1 MIRVAGYCRVSTDKE
16 DQANSFESQKRY
28 FREYIEG
35 HPGWM
40 LHEIY
45 ADEGITGTTTK
56 KRAQFNRM
64 MNDAYEGEF
73 QLIVTK
79 EVSRFSRNILDT
91 IRFTRELRA
100 IGVGVIFANDR
111 INTLEPEAEMLLSY
125 LASMAQEE
133 SRRTSSRVVWGQT
146 RQMERGVVFGRD
158 LLGYDVKNGVL
169 SVEPVGAEIVRL
181 IFQRYAVEQVGTA
194 EIARELTRKGIPTR
208 RGSTT
213 WRANSIIKILN
224 NEKYMGDL
232 VQKKSYT
239 PDFLTHAK
247 QTNRGEVPFIRIENH
262 HEPIISREIWNLAQ
276 ERLRQNNKHRAG
288 EGGHSNRYVFSG
300 KIKCGQCGGSFVGR
314 CKYRKDGTKLR
325 RWSCGTAG
333 CDVGKLLR
341 DDDATGMLKT
351 AIRNL
356 PIDKTLLTLRV
367 TELTLIAIKEA
378 ENGSTDDHRRLES
391 ELERLQKKK
400 EALLDSYF
408 SGEISKEDML
418 SMKAR
423 YDRQIE
429 DIRQRKIAVNPHED
443 TRSAIEADVA
453 GILNGEIESEA
464 FFKTM
469 LEQLTVFKDRHL
481 ELRLKLLPQVFHFTD
496 QSHNSN

>member
-1 MIRVAGYCRVSTDKE
+1 M
-16 DQANSFESQKRY
+16 
-28 FREYIEG
+28 
-35 HPGWM
+35 
-40 LHEIY
+40 
-45 ADEGITGTTTK
+45 
-56 KRAQFNRM
+56 
-64 MNDAYEGEF
+64 
-73 QLIVTK
+73 
-79 EVSRFSRNILDT
+79 
-91 IRFTRELRA
+91 
-100 IGVGVIFANDR
+100 
-111 INTLEPEAEMLLSY
+111 
-125 LASMAQEE
+125 
-133 SRRTSSRVVWGQT
+133 
-146 RQMERGVVFGRD
+146 
-158 LLGYDVKNGVL
+158 
-169 SVEPVGAEIVRL
+169 
-181 IFQRYAVEQVGTA
+181 
-194 EIARELTRKGIPTR
+194 
-208 RGSTT
+208 
-213 WRANSIIKILN
+213 
-224 NEKYMGDL
+224 
-232 VQKKSYT
+232 QKKSYT

-300 KIKCGQCGGSFVGR
+300 KIKCGQCSGSFLGR

-408 SGEISKEDML
+408 SGEITKDDML

-496 QSHNSN
+496 QGHNSN